1 VLLGDRGLVDA
12 VLADHRTAPIDDRE
26 KALFAF
32 IEKMNR
38 ESHRLTAEDVAAVR
52 AAGWSDEALYDA
64 ITVCALFNF
73 YNKWID
79 ATGVADMP
87 AEAYAASGQR
97 LATRG
102 YVPPPEPQRG

>member
-1 VLLGDRGLVDA
+1 
-12 VLADHRTAPIDDRE
+12 
-26 KALFAF
+26 
-32 IEKMNR
+32 MNR
-38 ESHRLTAEDVAAVR
+38 ESTKIDQRDVDAAR

-87 AEAYAASGQR
+87 AAAYAASGER
-97 LATRG
+97 LGTFG
-102 YVPPPEPQRG
+102 YARPAESPA